1 MEEVFVK
8 CDFSCGNFTG
18 FEGKKELQP
27 LNLAAGLTTRTEEHC
42 CGKEP
47 LSLLRRQLPYKG
59 EPLASRFWSYWM
71 NKVF

>member
-1 MEEVFVK
+1 MTFLAEILLGLRE
-8 CDFSCGNFTG
+8 
-18 FEGKKELQP
+18 KKELQP